1 MTRRHTL
8 AACFV
13 LISLASGPSAQA
25 QAPSSGTNGRALPT
39 SALVGTWQGTVTVAT
54 NILRIGLLVTQSDAG
69 SLNATLVIID
79 QDGARIPV
87 QQATLSGKAVHLD
100 VTGIKASY
108 DGVLDAANAEIT
120 GTLTQGMP
128 ISLNFRRVDKL
139 DAPPTFGEKESAD
152 IRAVVNEY
160 LRAFTAKDFEAFR
173 AVFQPPYMMW
183 AIGGSPNM
191 LTSLD
196 DIVNRYRMLRDS
208 LDATDYA
215 VSKAAGMTITP
226 LSTTAALV
234 DIHWRRDKK
243 DGTLFNE
250 GGGSWRCSRRRRAGR
265 SAGILAVSS
274 VNTGRS
280 AQIGYSYRRATTG
293 FTRVA
298 RHAGTYPATA
308 AARPS
313 VATAMTMVV
322 GSLPVMPY
330 S

>member
-8 AACFV
+8 AACIV

-25 QAPSSGTNGRALPT
+25 QAPSSGTDGRGLPT
-39 SALVGTWQGTVTVAT
+39 SALVGTWQGTITVAA

-69 SLNATLVIID
+69 ALTATLVIID

-100 VTGIKASY
+100 MTGIKASY

-120 GTLTQGMP
+120 GTLTQAMP
-128 ISLNFRRVDKL
+128 MLLNFTRVDKL

-152 IRAVVNEY
+152 IRALVNEY
-160 LRAFTAKDFEAFR
+160 FRAFTAKDFDAFR

-183 AIGGSPNM
+183 AIGAPPNM

-196 DIVNRYRMLRDS
+196 EVVNRYRTLRDS
-208 LDATDYA
+208 LDSTDYA
-215 VSKAAGMTITP
+215 VSKAAAMTITP
-226 LSTTAALV
+226 LSTTTALV

-250 GGGSWRCSRRRRAGR
+250 GGEIMAVLKTPAGWKI
-265 SAGILAVSS
+265 SGNLAVNS
-274 VNTGRS
+274 VYGKV
-280 AQIGYSYRRATTG
+280 
-293 FTRVA
+293 F
-298 RHAGTYPATA
+298 
-308 AARPS
+308 
-313 VATAMTMVV
+313 
-322 GSLPVMPY
+322 
-330 S
+330 